1 MIHDSTFGG
10 GGFISTDLF
19 FLATYQPSGFSYS
32 VLFTPAIEQ
41 LIA

>member
-1 MIHDSTFGG
+1 MIHDTTFGG

-19 FLATYQPSGFSYS
+19 FLAIYQSSAFSCS
-32 VLFTPAIEQ
+32 VLFTPAIEK